1 MLRFHSLVL
10 VGRRL
15 GLIAPAGVGPV
26 VAGAGAGA
34 VWTVLLKCQ
43 VRRLGDEAIDGARG
57 CDELGVNSEG
67 HRRPKLGGIQPN
79 GWKQDEELAGA
90 AVVVVGVEAVDDDD
104 DAEELGS

>member
-15 GLIAPAGVGPV
+15 GLIAPAEVGPV
-26 VAGAGAGA
+26 VAVA

-43 VRRLGDEAIDGARG
+43 ARRLGDEAIDGARG
-57 CDELGVNSEG
+57 CDELGVNSED
-67 HRRPKLGGIQPN
+67 HRRPKLGEIQPN

>member
-1 MLRFHSLVL
+1 MLRFHFLVL

-15 GLIAPAGVGPV
+15 GLIAPAEVGPV
-26 VAGAGAGA
+26 VAVAGVA

-43 VRRLGDEAIDGARG
+43 ARRLGDETIDGARG

-67 HRRPKLGGIQPN
+67 HQRPKLGGIQPN

-90 AVVVVGVEAVDDDD
+90 AVVVGADAVVDD